1 MNSITP
7 IPSRDSLRARIEAAE
22 RRNAERTLADQ
33 AREAAAAAGEFA
45 RARPLTVVAGALA
58 VGLLIGLAT
67 RPGRKVAGRA
77 VGAVSAAASG
87 AAGSAASGL
96 RGVAARGGSRIA
108 ALLGE
113 AALAYAMTLIDDIVA
128 GAQAGQEKIADLG
141 EEAGAAARKTRAKA
155 SDAVRKAARKVKG

>member
-7 IPSRDSLRARIEAAE
+7 VPSRDSLRARIEAAE
-22 RRNAERTLADQ
+22 RRNAERSLSDQ
-33 AREAAAAAGEFA
+33 AREVAAAANDYA
-45 RARPLTVVAGALA
+45 RANPLKVVAGALA

-87 AAGSAASGL
+87 AAGNAASGIKD
-96 RGVAARGGSRIA
+96 VAARGGSRIA
-108 ALLGE
+108 TLLGE
-113 AALAYAMTLIDDIVA
+113 AAMAYAMTLIDDLVA
-128 GAQAGQEKIADLG
+128 GARSSQEKIADLG

-155 SDAVRKAARKVKG
+155 AGAVRKAAGKVKS